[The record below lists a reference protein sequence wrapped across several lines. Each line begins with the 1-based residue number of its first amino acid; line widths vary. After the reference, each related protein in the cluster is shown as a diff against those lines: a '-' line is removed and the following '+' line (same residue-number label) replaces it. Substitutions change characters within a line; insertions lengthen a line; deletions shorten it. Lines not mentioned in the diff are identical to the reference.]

1 MLLLWLPFMVLLL
14 GPVVAAVPN
23 GLGQTPANG
32 ALTSGSSNSR
42 ASRPSGSR
50 RRSRPP
56 PPPPPPMTSKLPPFD
71 TPWIRSDSSAVNL
84 TLLEDPTLGLGVLR
98 WTRPKKPTVLVT
110 YLPAPLSVGTPGQT
124 ATVTFRWRSDGE
136 NKCDPFDWADNKT
149 CSCGQKLKESCEA
162 GKGTPKCAK
171 TSINCIEGTGDF
183 RIALWDTSAAPA
195 TAKPADDFCPQGS
208 GAVGDSLHACMTKI
222 GSLFREYQFR
232 TMPHVSTTY
241 FHPKDSE
248 PGGFFAK
255 INSTDAF
262 GDHRLPGHWGK
273 GNQSGV
279 FPGFAA
285 PRGVWVDME
294 LTVAR
299 KTAASYEIS
308 IAMGQ
313 AKYSYLHSWTSSDV
327 GDRPTVIDAMGIWF
341 PNSRSYAYV
350 DLGPSKTPIV

>member
-1 MLLLWLPFMVLLL
+1 MALKNCRWLHDLLLLL
-14 GPVVAAVPN
+14 AAASS
-23 GLGQTPANG
+23 LAE
-32 ALTSGSSNSR
+32 LTSSR
-42 ASRPSGSR
+42 GDTSPGLAA
-50 RRSRPP
+50 PP
-56 PPPPPPMTSKLPPFD
+56 TLPPFG
-71 TPWIRSDSSAVNL
+71 TTWIRSDSSAVNL
-84 TLLEDPTLGLGVLR
+84 TLLEDPSIGIGALR
-98 WTRPKKPTVLVT
+98 WTRPKKPSVLLT
-110 YLPAPLSVGTPGQT
+110 YLPSPLSLATPGQS
-124 ATVTFRWRSDGE
+124 ATIAFRWRSDGE
-136 NKCDPFDWADNKT
+136 NECDPFDWVDNKT
-149 CSCGQKLKESCEA
+149 CSCGQKLKESCEP
-162 GKGTPKCAK
+162 GKGTPHCAK

-195 TAKPADDFCPQGS
+195 KTQPADDFCS
-208 GAVGDSLHACMTKI
+208 GETGEGLHGCMSKI

-232 TMPHVSTTY
+232 TMPHVSTSY

-255 INSTDAF
+255 IKSTDAF
-262 GDHRLPGHWGK
+262 CDDRLPGHWGK

-279 FPGFAA
+279 FPGFAV

-313 AKYSYLHSWTSSDV
+313 AKYKYLHTWPATDTA
-327 GDRPTVIDAMGIWF
+327 DRPTMVDAMGIWF

-350 DLGPSKTPIV
+350 DLAPAKTGQSDVNALWHERVEPTIVKNPNER